1 MSRESSVVR
10 EPLRPDLPPVWLAS
24 PPGSAATFV
33 RSEESLDQPENVVPP
48 RSRSM
53 ALRSH
58 SRAGRSK
65 SLVPT
70 LENLLGQPS
79 RNPKPYHRKWKT
91 RHPQDGL
98 GEKFL
103 TVPISTVVEKPEK
116 LHLDPFYRT
125 VQDRKWKVP
134 PVRPFHRCLPI
145 PHHSK

>member
-53 ALRSH
+53 VLRSH

-65 SLVPT
+65 LTGLV
-70 LENLLGQPS
+70 L
-79 RNPKPYHRKWKT
+79 
-91 RHPQDGL
+91 D
-98 GEKFL
+98 
-103 TVPISTVVEKPEK
+103 VVENRLSALVDRTGIGVNISVKSQEK
-116 LHLDPFYRT
+116 
-125 VQDRKWKVP
+125 VEVK
-134 PVRPFHRCLPI
+134 
-145 PHHSK
+145 